1 MTLFG
6 NPDCS
11 KALESKYYVN
21 IPTINY
27 DEKGFKINIG
37 KGYLSFFKT

>member
-1 MTLFG
+1 MTLIG
-6 NPDCS
+6 KPDCS
-11 KALESKYYVN
+11 KALESKKYVN

-27 DEKGFKINIG
+27 DEKGLKINIG